1 MIDIIVFRFAGDK
14 EGEEIFDPLLSD
26 VVAAI
31 QRGKFEIDF
40 NTPTIPTAMEIEY
53 TPSMRPGNQVAAI
66 DSRTGEVVYGVVKDF
81 SHVAT
86 PEAVIYTKVNMEV
99 PQ

>member
-1 MIDIIVFRFAGDK
+1 MIDLIVFRFAGDK

-26 VVAAI
+26 VVAAL

-40 NTPTIPTAMEIEY
+40 NTPKIPTSMEIEY
-53 TPSMRPGNQVAAI
+53 TPSMRCGNQVAAV

-81 SHVAT
+81 SHVVDGPT
-86 PEAVIYTKVNMEV
+86 IYTKVNMEV